1 MIILIFDGIYCS
13 RPCKGVILH
22 VHIHKWDKEREKYFG
37 WGARILDPRFFSYDF
52 CIFCSSEVGE
62 TPLHKA
68 AETSSV
74 AVVKLLL
81 DEGAEINPKTDAKVQ
96 RKHCALYIKYTLYC
110 PAANPIGQSMLLWSH
125 GSCTLP
131 PGERS

>member
-1 MIILIFDGIYCS
+1 MLN
-13 RPCKGVILH
+13 RLARV
-22 VHIHKWDKEREKYFG
+22 ERSLG
-37 WGARILDPRFFSYDF
+37 RIPSEFQVQIPAGSWNCVPRSLSTLACFLSF
-52 CIFCSSEVGE
+52 ICSSEIGE

-96 RKHCALYIKYTLYC
+96 IKHHALYL
-110 PAANPIGQSMLLWSH
+110 
-125 GSCTLP
+125 
-131 PGERS
+131 

>member
-1 MIILIFDGIYCS
+1 MMLNSLARVEKSLGRIQSEFQVQILAGSWKFFPRS
-13 RPCKGVILH
+13 LSTL
-22 VHIHKWDKEREKYFG
+22 
-37 WGARILDPRFFSYDF
+37 ARFLLNFFF
-52 CIFCSSEVGE
+52 VCSSEIGE

-96 RKHCALYIKYTLYC
+96 MKHHALYL
-110 PAANPIGQSMLLWSH
+110 
-125 GSCTLP
+125 
-131 PGERS
+131 